1 MIAAAD
7 AAVVCVAEMARADS
21 LTIAGGVSGERL
33 MEAAGEA
40 VAREV
45 LRRWRRGPV
54 AVLCGPGNNG
64 GDGFVAA
71 RHLREA
77 GWPVRVAL
85 LGDRSRLRGDAAAAA
100 AAWPGD
106 VQPLAP
112 AALDG
117 AAVVVDAIFGAG
129 LVRPVDGAAA
139 AVIEAIN
146 ARRLPC
152 LAVDLPSGV
161 QGDTGQ
167 VLGVAPQ
174 AAATVTFFR
183 LKPAHLLLPGR
194 LLAGEVTVADIGI
207 AASVL
212 DSIQPALFENGPSLW
227 LDRYPWPRA
236 TDHKYRR
243 GHLLIAGGDVMT
255 GAARLAARAARRI
268 GAGLVTIA
276 CTPAT
281 HAIYAADMPGVI
293 TAVMA
298 DEAAFTELLGD
309 ARRNAF
315 LIGPGHGVGEATRRR
330 TLAGLAAGKRCVIDA
345 DAITSFGGNPQELFA
360 AVRDAALMTPHE
372 GEFARLFPDLAS
384 AGAGKVER
392 VREAARRSGMTVLL
406 KGADTVIAAPDG
418 RAAINGNAPPDLA
431 AGGTGDVLAGFA
443 SGLLAQGMAPFEAAA
458 AAAWVH
464 GEAASAFGPGLI
476 AEDLPD
482 MLPSVLRRL
491 RALVP
496 P

>member
-7 AAVVCVAEMARADS
+7 AAVLCVAEMARADA
-21 LTIAGGVSGERL
+21 LAIAGGVPGERL

-45 LRRWRRGPV
+45 RRRWRRGPV

-71 RHLREA
+71 CQLREA

-85 LGDRSRLRGDAAAAA
+85 LGERGRLRGDAAAAA

-106 VQPLAP
+106 VQPLEP

-174 AAATVTFFR
+174 AAATVTFVR

-194 LLAGEVTVADIGI
+194 TLAGEVTVADIGI

-212 DSIQPALFENGPSLW
+212 DTIRPTIFANGPSLW
-227 LDRYPWPRA
+227 LHRYPWPQPA
-236 TDHKYRR
+236 DHKYRR
-243 GHLLIAGGDVMT
+243 GHLLIAGGAVMT

-268 GAGLVTIA
+268 GAGLVTTA

-293 TAVMA
+293 TAPIA
-298 DEAAFTELLGD
+298 DEAGFNELLADG
-309 ARRNAF
+309 RRNAL

-360 AVRDAALMTPHE
+360 AVREAALMTPHE
-372 GEFARLFPDLAS
+372 GEFARLFPDLA
-384 AGAGKVER
+384 AAAGKLER
-392 VREAARRSGMTVLL
+392 AREAARRAGMTVLL

-431 AGGTGDVLAGFA
+431 AGGTGDVLAGFVA
-443 SGLLAQGMAPFEAAA
+443 GLLAQGMPPFEAAA
-458 AAAWVH
+458 AAAWLH

-491 RALVP
+491 RALASA
-496 P
+496 